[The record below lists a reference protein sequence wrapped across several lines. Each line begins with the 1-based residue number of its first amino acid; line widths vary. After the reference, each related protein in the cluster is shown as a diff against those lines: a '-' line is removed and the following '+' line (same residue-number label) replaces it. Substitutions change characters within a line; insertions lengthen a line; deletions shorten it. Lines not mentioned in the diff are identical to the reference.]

1 MSPLSP
7 GQLPSWDADLP
18 RIIRTLYNHQNS
30 NSVSYSVIF
39 LQTQQQCRGT
49 DTKVP
54 RCPSLPQR
62 SREPQGIPRV
72 CRARSSQARSAQGH
86 HRRAARGEELSP
98 REEGD
103 QTDKDKKKSF
113 YFKPRR
119 CKGWKNCPSELS
131 ASYNRGWKA
140 IFKNRRRE

>member
-103 QTDKDKKKSF
+103 QTDKDKKKILLFQAKALQGVEELPLGIVSF
-113 YFKPRR
+113 LQPRLE
-119 CKGWKNCPSELS
+119 SH
-131 ASYNRGWKA
+131 
-140 IFKNRRRE
+140 F

>member
-30 NSVSYSVIF
+30 NSSSNSVTF

-62 SREPQGIPRV
+62 SREPPGIQWGLPCPVFPSPELAGASPARCTGRRVITEGRGRSNRQGQKKKKKILLF
-72 CRARSSQARSAQGH
+72 QAKALQGV
-86 HRRAARGEELSP
+86 EELPLGIVSFLQP
-98 REEGD
+98 RLE
-103 QTDKDKKKSF
+103 SHF
-113 YFKPRR
+113 
-119 CKGWKNCPSELS
+119 
-131 ASYNRGWKA
+131 
-140 IFKNRRRE
+140 